1 MAVCVA
7 GSAGLIRDAAEGVA
21 RRAPGGPSE
30 AEPGADAGPAAPRGA
45 ALMLRL
51 GHASAAAANRYL
63 HAVDGRDAEVAA
75 ALSELAVRGDAA
87 KLPKSIVTKH

>member
-1 MAVCVA
+1 VAVCVA

-45 ALMLRL
+45 AL
-51 GHASAAAANRYL
+51 
-63 HAVDGRDAEVAA
+63 
-75 ALSELAVRGDAA
+75 
-87 KLPKSIVTKH
+87 I